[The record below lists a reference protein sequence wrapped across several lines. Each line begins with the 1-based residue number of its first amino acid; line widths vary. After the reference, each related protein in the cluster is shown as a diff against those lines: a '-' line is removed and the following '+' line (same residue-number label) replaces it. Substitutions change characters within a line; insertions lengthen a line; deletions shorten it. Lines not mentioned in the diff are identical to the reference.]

1 MNADQQFHRV
11 TYGTSR
17 QRAVVAQVI
26 REVVSSV
33 NKHCRGTLEGGFAN
47 SLVTILARIVAQCL
61 IDIISGFKSQCYR
74 SEDEWRIV
82 CRPNIRLASAASGL
96 EDDAF
101 RLYIKGGHTHHVE
114 LAAHQQRPILSA
126 HPSRVLPFREVYVSP
141 NSAPDERQQIRSML
155 DEAGHP
161 EIPIVAL
168 AGTVPSL

>member
-1 MNADQQFHRV
+1 MNCAEWDRAHPYCFAFETLSNWEPRLRLGINADQQFHRV

-101 RLYIKGGHTHHVE
+101 RLYIKGGHTPRRTRSPSATPDPFSTPVAS
-114 LAAHQQRPILSA
+114 AAISG
-126 HPSRVLPFREVYVSP
+126 SIRV
-141 NSAPDERQQIRSML
+141 AQ
-155 DEAGHP
+155 
-161 EIPIVAL
+161 
-168 AGTVPSL
+168 